1 MAVTKDYYELLGLS
15 RSADVKE
22 IKKAYRKLAR
32 KYHPDVNPG
41 DKESERKF
49 KEIGEAYEV
58 LNDPKKKEMYDRFGS
73 AAFEQGFGQN
83 AGAAGAGQGYGG
95 YQGGYH
101 GYGGYSPEDF
111 AGYGQGVDYSDVFG
125 DIFGARAQPVGPR
138 KGQDSQYAMELSLE
152 DAIFGTTTQ
161 LNVRREVACQVCG
174 GTGVSPGSA
183 STTCPDCKGTGRLKA
198 SKGFFNMAQTC
209 QRCGGTG
216 KVNPNP
222 CKICRGRG
230 TVPKTEQLSVKIPAG
245 VDNGSKVRLA
255 GKGGA
260 GVNGGPPGD
269 LYIITR
275 ILPHPF
281 FERRGDNLYCEVP
294 VTYTEAALGAKVDI
308 PTKDGVVTMTIP
320 PGTQPDQELR
330 LRGKGVPHFGGSG
343 VGDQYVKIKV
353 VVPANPTDKVRELL
367 HELDKAQPLNPRAG
381 IAFKGFRR
389 GR

>member
-1 MAVTKDYYELLGLS
+1 MPVTKDYYELLGVPRGS
-15 RSADVKE
+15 DVKE

-49 KEIGEAYEV
+49 KEIGEAYDV

-73 AAFEQGFGQN
+73 AAFEQGFGQTAGTG
-83 AGAAGAGQGYGG
+83 AGAGAGGQGYGG
-95 YQGGYH
+95 FQGF
-101 GYGGYSPEDF
+101 GGYSPEDF
-111 AGYGQGVDYSDVFG
+111 AGYGRGADYSEIFG
-125 DIFGARAQPVGPR
+125 DIFGARAEAVGPR
-138 KGQDSQYAMELSLE
+138 KGQDSQYALEMGLE

-161 LNVRREVACQVCG
+161 LNVRREVDCQACG
-174 GTGVSPGSA
+174 GSGVSPGSSPA
-183 STTCPDCKGTGRLKA
+183 TCPDCKGTGRIKTGR
-198 SKGFFNMAQTC
+198 GFFNVAQTC
-209 QRCGGTG
+209 PRCGGTG

-222 CKICRGRG
+222 CKICRGKG
-230 TVPKTEQLSVKIPAG
+230 TVPKMEQLSVKVPAG

-281 FERRGDNLYCEVP
+281 FERRGDNLYCDIP
-294 VTYTEAALGAKVDI
+294 VTYAEAALGAKVDI

-330 LRGKGVPHFGGSG
+330 LKGKGVPHFGGSG

-353 VVPANPTDKVRELL
+353 VVPVNPTEKARELL
-367 HELDKAQPLNPRAG
+367 HELEKAQPLNPRAG
-381 IAFKGFRR
+381 LQFHGFRR
-389 GR
+389 GK